1 MRSLKLAWSLVALL
15 SLVVAFFAYKFTA
28 GEAQPSQDGRM
39 EIQLTQDERNTFLL
53 EMRTWMQS
61 TQAIM
66 AALSQEDYAAVAQL
80 AKAAGMEVEE
90 ATPAVMFKKIPLP
103 MKKLGFDTRA
113 QFDAIAADAGQKTM
127 QRTLGQLGQAMNNC
141 IACHAT
147 YRFSDGVE
155 GQTNL

>member
-1 MRSLKLAWSLVALL
+1 MRSLRLAWSLVAVLTL
-15 SLVVAFFAYKFTA
+15 TVSFMAYKFTV
-28 GEAQPSQDGRM
+28 GEVQTALDGRM
-39 EIQLTQDERNTFLL
+39 EIQLTPEERNTFLL

-66 AALSQEDYAAVAQL
+66 AALSQEDYAAVAHL

-113 QFDAIAADAGQKTM
+113 QFDSIAKDADQKSM
-127 QRTLGQLGQAMNNC
+127 QHTLGQLGQAMNNC

-147 YRFSDGVE
+147 YRFSDGAA
-155 GQTNL
+155 TSKPL